1 MTRSWLAF
9 GLGVLLLLS
18 PLRLLWARPG
28 AEVSSVFVVWA
39 VLVFA
44 GVLVG
49 RGRR

>member
-9 GLGVLLLLS
+9 GMGVLLLLS

-28 AEVSSVFVVWA
+28 AEVSSVFAVWVFLVV
-39 VLVFA
+39 A
-44 GVLVG
+44 GVLVS